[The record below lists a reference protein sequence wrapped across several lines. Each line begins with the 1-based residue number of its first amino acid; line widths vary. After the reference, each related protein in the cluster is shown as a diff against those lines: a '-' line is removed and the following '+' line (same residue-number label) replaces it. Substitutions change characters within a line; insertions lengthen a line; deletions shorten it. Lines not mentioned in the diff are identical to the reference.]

1 MAITWDVKITP
12 LDIARKEA
20 SVMAVRMDNTDP
32 ANIKTETIS
41 VLTCTLANATEK
53 ADVLN
58 NIWAHHLAYQLKQ
71 SEIGAYIGNLEAQA
85 KINLE
90 AREV

>member
-1 MAITWDVKITP
+1 MAVTWDVKITP
-12 LDIARKEA
+12 LDVARKEA
-20 SVMAVRMDNTDP
+20 SVVAMRTDNTDP

-58 NIWAHHLAYQLKQ
+58 NIWAHHLAYQMKQ
-71 SEIGAYIGNLEAQA
+71 SQIAAYIGGLETQA
-85 KINLE
+85 KANLE